1 MEWIAVIIIVSLVT
15 ISAQMD
21 AVMDT
26 LWHHYDKSIFRDMD
40 RMFWDPKISWR
51 NKYIDHKPS
60 EGRIKWNILGI
71 TINKPVQISDG
82 WHIAKT
88 IKIICLMSAT
98 TLAYFAQVVPV
109 LEDNRDS
116 FVLFIALL
124 TVLGTIRNSVF
135 SLFYDKLLID
145 KNT

>member
-51 NKYIDHKPS
+51 NKYVDHKPS
-60 EGRIKWNILGI
+60 EGRIKWEILGI

-98 TLAYFAQVVPV
+98 TLAYFAQVVPI
-109 LEDNRDS
+109 LEDNRDN

>member
-1 MEWIAVIIIVSLVT
+1 MEWIALIIIVSLVT

-26 LWHHYDKSIFRDMD
+26 LWHHYGKSIFRNMN

-51 NKYIDHKPS
+51 NKYVDHKPS
-60 EGRIKWNILGI
+60 EGRIKWKILGI
-71 TINKPVQISDG
+71 SINKPVQISDG

-88 IKIICLMSAT
+88 IKIVCLMWAT
-98 TLAYFAQVVPV
+98 TLAYFAQIVPI

-145 KNT
+145 RKN

>member
-1 MEWIAVIIIVSLVT
+1 MEWVAVIIIVSLVAL
-15 ISAQMD
+15 SAEMD

-26 LWHHYDKSIFRDMD
+26 LWHHYDRSIFKNAD

-51 NKYIDHKPS
+51 NEYIDHKPS
-60 EGRIKWNILGI
+60 EGRIKWNVLGI

-109 LEDNRDS
+109 LEGNRDS

-145 KNT
+145 KKS

>member
-1 MEWIAVIIIVSLVT
+1 MEWVAVIIIVSLVT

-51 NKYIDHKPS
+51 NKYVDHKPS
-60 EGRIKWNILGI
+60 EGRIKWEILGI
-71 TINKPVQISDG
+71 SINKPVQISDG

-88 IKIICLMSAT
+88 IKIVCLMSAT

-145 KNT
+145 RKN

>member
-51 NKYIDHKPS
+51 NKYVDHKLS
-60 EGRIKWNILGI
+60 EGRIKWEIVGI
-71 TINKPVQISDG
+71 SINKPVQISDG

-88 IKIICLMSAT
+88 IKIVCLMSAT

-145 KNT
+145 KKN

>member
-1 MEWIAVIIIVSLVT
+1 MEWVAVIIIVSLVT

-51 NKYIDHKPS
+51 NKYVDHKPS
-60 EGRIKWNILGI
+60 EGRIKWEILGI
-71 TINKPVQISDG
+71 SINKPVQISDG

-88 IKIICLMSAT
+88 IKIVCLMSAT

-145 KNT
+145 SKN

>member
-51 NKYIDHKPS
+51 NKYVDHKPS
-60 EGRIKWNILGI
+60 EGRIKWEILGI
-71 TINKPVQISDG
+71 SINKPVQISDG

-88 IKIICLMSAT
+88 IKIVCLMSAT

-145 KNT
+145 RKN